1 MLLFLKKKMRELIAP
16 ETLAQIFFCACNLL
30 FSFIPLKFR
39 RTLTVIDYIFLT
51 VMKYRYF

>member
-51 VMKYRYF
+51 VILS